1 MSIQQ
6 REPGVTEN
14 LSSSVD
20 FERSRHSAVARSP
33 RPETAAQPTAQPRP
47 IPDTG
52 RPMLAV
58 YRRRVL
64 IADALIAALSVAL
77 GVFLR
82 FGHDGP
88 SWYSTLPLVLPLM
101 WVAVLALNRTYEYR
115 FMGAGAEEYERVLR
129 SGLALFTVIAVLS
142 FTVSGNVSRSI
153 VLFSVPVT
161 VAASMAARKLA
172 RLPLHRARVVGRGMQ
187 RTLVVGRGDAVLH
200 LVELLQATPQQGL
213 LPVGVCLPENGIH
226 PVEVEGVP
234 VVGTTEQVV
243 ASVDR
248 ANAHVVAIVSHPEM
262 SGHPLRQLSWA
273 LEERGVELLVSPGIV
288 EVAGPRISI
297 RPVAGLS
304 LLHLERPRAGAGA
317 ILAKAAFDRTL
328 AWLALVVLSPVMLAL
343 AAAVRLTS
351 PGPALFKQT
360 RVGVRGREFS
370 IYKFRSMVVDAEQKL
385 IDLRD
390 AADRGND
397 VLFKMKADPRITR
410 VGGFLRRFSLDELP
424 QLINVALGDMSLVGP
439 RPPLPAEVARY
450 EPDAVRRLHVKPGI
464 TGLWQVSGRSD
475 LTWEQSLR
483 LDLRYV
489 DNWSMAQDIS
499 ILWKTVRA
507 VFQGSGAY

>member
-1 MSIQQ
+1 
-6 REPGVTEN
+6 
-14 LSSSVD
+14 
-20 FERSRHSAVARSP
+20 
-33 RPETAAQPTAQPRP
+33 
-47 IPDTG
+47 
-52 RPMLAV
+52 
-58 YRRRVL
+58 
-64 IADALIAALSVAL
+64 
-77 GVFLR
+77 
-82 FGHDGP
+82 
-88 SWYSTLPLVLPLM
+88 
-101 WVAVLALNRTYEYR
+101 
-115 FMGAGAEEYERVLR
+115 
-129 SGLALFTVIAVLS
+129 
-142 FTVSGNVSRSI
+142 
-153 VLFSVPVT
+153 
-161 VAASMAARKLA
+161 
-172 RLPLHRARVVGRGMQ
+172 
-187 RTLVVGRGDAVLH
+187 
-200 LVELLQATPQQGL
+200 
-213 LPVGVCLPENGIH
+213 
-226 PVEVEGVP
+226 VP
-234 VVGTTEQVV
+234 VVGTTDQVV

-304 LLHLERPRAGAGA
+304 LLHLERPRAGAGTV
-317 ILAKAAFDRTL
+317 LAKSAFDRTL
-328 AWLALVVLSPVMLAL
+328 SSLALVFLAPVLLTLAV
-343 AAAVRLTS
+343 AVRLTS

-360 RVGVRGREFS
+360 RVGVRGREFA
-370 IYKFRSMVVDAEQKL
+370 IYKFRTMVVDAEQKL
-385 IDLRD
+385 IDLCD

-410 VGGFLRRFSLDELP
+410 VGGVLRRFSLDELP
-424 QLINVALGDMSLVGP
+424 QLINVALGEMSLVGP
-439 RPPLPAEVARY
+439 RPPLPAEVALY

-489 DNWSMAQDIS
+489 DNWSMALDIS